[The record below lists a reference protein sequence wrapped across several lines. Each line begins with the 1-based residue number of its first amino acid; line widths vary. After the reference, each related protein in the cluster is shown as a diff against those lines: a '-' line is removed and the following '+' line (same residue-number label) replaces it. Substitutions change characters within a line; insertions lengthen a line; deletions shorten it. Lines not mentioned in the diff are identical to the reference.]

1 MMFVK
6 NKKKNRNL
14 HNLPSQTVP
23 QILFHD
29 KQTKMK
35 ISAEIK
41 KGGVGSY

>member
-1 MMFVK
+1 MKCSIEHRKWPVTIA
-6 NKKKNRNL
+6 
-14 HNLPSQTVP
+14 SQTVP

-29 KQTKMK
+29 KQTKMT